1 MLRLYTIF
9 HCNLAFS
16 MIPASDYPEV
26 VKRCYQPILDL
37 CEEGFPVAIEMSG
50 WTLREAGKA
59 DPGFV
64 RRLKDLCDRGKCEFI
79 GSGHSQSILPL
90 MPADVNKW
98 NLEAG
103 NGYYAEVLGRRP
115 SIALVNEQTYSRGL
129 VDLYKEAGYGAIV
142 MDWNNPFQHNRFPKD
157 YQYSPQRAAGIKND
171 IDLVW
176 SNSIAFQKFQRC
188 VHGDITVDEYV
199 DYVLS
204 HDSQDC
210 AHAFALYTNDAE
222 VFDYRPGS
230 GVAGGNEFK
239 KIKEIMTRLKESKRA
254 ANLLPGTI
262 LKSFKSDPGAFNTVR
277 LESAESPI
285 VCKKQEKYNPVR
297 WAVAGR
303 DSVHINT
310 ECYKVYENIKRLI
323 ELGVAEDQTAFFKE
337 SLCELWGSDFRT
349 HTIDEKFQS
358 FQNRLG
364 WLKLTTEGLLEKC
377 NKAAF
382 SFAGGK
388 TAFASMA
395 AEPKPELIKTGK
407 AIIADSGNTVK
418 ISTDTVEAEFIKNK
432 GLAIKAAAFPR
443 VSKAPLVGTIPHG
456 FYEDIALGAD
466 FFSGHLINISRDG
479 KKTVDLKQ
487 TDIDIR
493 ETEGSVVLSSV
504 IPIEIGT
511 LWKSFEISKS
521 EPRISVT
528 YRLKVA
534 GLTASSL
541 RLGIFTFLPNGFDRD
556 SLWFETVNGGALPER
571 FYLKGHTIA
580 QDEPVNQGVSAS
592 SCLGATAGWVRIGD
606 GEKIVTV
613 STDKSRLFSVPMIK
627 YADSIDDKFFLRLYH
642 SLGEVDDTAWWVWRG
657 YNEASFT
664 VTAERN
670 ERQDGRSRK

>member
-26 VKRCYQPILDL
+26 VKRCYRPILDL
-37 CEEGFPVAIEMSG
+37 CEDGFPIGIEMSA

-64 RRLKDLCDRGKCEFI
+64 RRLKELCGEGKCEFI

-90 MPADVNKW
+90 MPADVNRW

-103 NGYYAEVLGRRP
+103 NNYYMEVLGRRP

-157 YQYSPQRAAGIKND
+157 YQYCPQRAAGIKGD

-188 VHGDITVDEYV
+188 AHGEITVDEYL
-199 DYVLS
+199 DYVFS
-204 HDSQDC
+204 HDTDNNVR
-210 AHAFALYTNDAE
+210 AFALYTNDAE
-222 VFDYRPGS
+222 VFDYRPGI
-230 GVAGGNEFK
+230 GVAEGGEFK

-254 ANLLPGTI
+254 AHLLPGAI
-262 LKSFKSDPGAFNTVR
+262 LKSFKGATGAFNAIK
-277 LESAESPI
+277 LESTESPI

-310 ECYKVYENIKRLI
+310 ECYKVYENIKRLM
-323 ELGVAEDQTAFFKE
+323 ETGVPEEQLICFKE
-337 SLCELWGSDFRT
+337 TLCELWGSDFRT
-349 HTIDEKFQS
+349 NTIDEKFQS

-364 WLKLTTEGLLEKC
+364 WLKLTTESLLAGC
-377 NKAAF
+377 GKAAY
-382 SFAGGK
+382 SYAGGK
-388 TAFASMA
+388 TAFG
-395 AEPKPELIKTGK
+395 PIVTGTTPAITK
-407 AIIADSGNTVK
+407 ARRAIIEDSDNIVRVSTGTV
-418 ISTDTVEAEFIKNK
+418 DAEFIKNK
-432 GLAIKAAAFPR
+432 GSAIKSVAFPQ
-443 VSKAPLVGTIPHG
+443 VSKMPLVGTIPHG

-466 FFSGHLINISRDG
+466 FFSGHLINISKDG
-479 KKTVDLKQ
+479 KKTADLKQ
-487 TDIDIR
+487 AKIDIN
-493 ETEGSVVLSSV
+493 ETDGSVVLSSV
-504 IPIEIGT
+504 IPVDIGT
-511 LWKSFEISKS
+511 LWKSFEISKTG
-521 EPRISVT
+521 PRISVT

-556 SLWFETVNGGALPER
+556 SLWFETVNGGMSPER

-592 SCLGATAGWVRIGD
+592 SCLGATEGWVRIGD
-606 GEKIVTV
+606 SEKIVTV

-627 YADSIDDKFFLRLYH
+627 YTDSMEDRFFLRLYH

-657 YNEASFT
+657 YNEVNFT

-670 ERQDGRSRK
+670 ERQDGRARK